1 MGEREA
7 DRERP
12 GDAERPHESGAAA
25 PGRGGRMSRQRKTAL
40 VLRLLRGED
49 LETVSRSLGV
59 TAATLTAWREAFL
72 AAGEAALATRPES
85 GEALENDRL
94 KAKLGEVLIE
104 RDLLHEKI
112 AVLESGRPLALRRRR
127 P

>member
-1 MGEREA
+1 MEEYEA
-7 DRERP
+7 GRERP
-12 GDAERPHESGAAA
+12 GGAARPRESGDAA
-25 PGRGGRMSRQRKTAL
+25 PGRGGRMSRPRKTAA

-59 TAATLTAWREAFL
+59 TAATLTWWRDAFL
-72 AAGEAALATRPES
+72 SAGEAALASRPES
-85 GEALENDRL
+85 GEVLENDRL
-94 KAKLGEVLIE
+94 KAKLGEVMIE

-112 AVLESGRPLALRRRR
+112 AVLEAGRPLALRRRR